1 MSQAFITLGDTT
13 SHGGTVISADMTW
26 TVNGRP
32 VARVG
37 DKVVCRKCRG
47 TFSIATGAPDMTGVG
62 QALARHGDKTECGAT
77 LIASQV
83 LATWGADGG
92 GGGSE
97 SVATESTAPSL
108 ATLVSGAPIAAQ
120 APSICL
126 ECLKKAA
133 QQGATMVVRD

>member
-1 MSQAFITLGDTT
+1 MTQAFITLGDTT

-47 TFSIATGAPDMTGVG
+47 TFSIATGAPDMTGMG

-83 LATWGADGG
+83 LATWGAGG
-92 GGGSE
+92 GASA
-97 SVATESTAPSL
+97 VAEPASPHNT
-108 ATLVSGAPIAAQ
+108 TLSSGAPIAAQ

-126 ECLKKAA
+126 ECMKQAA

>member
-1 MSQAFITLGDTT
+1 MTQAFITLGDTT

-47 TFSIATGAPDMTGVG
+47 TFSIATGAPDMTGMG

-83 LATWGADGG
+83 LATWGSGGADGDA
-92 GGGSE
+92 S
-97 SVATESTAPSL
+97 AAAAPASPPN
-108 ATLVSGAPIAAQ
+108 ATLASGAPIAAQ

-126 ECLKKAA
+126 ECMKKAA
-133 QQGATMVVRD
+133 QQGATMVVRE

>member
-1 MSQAFITLGDTT
+1 MTQAFITLGDTT

-47 TFSIATGAPDMTGVG
+47 TFSIATGAPDMTGMG

-83 LATWGADGG
+83 LATWGSGGADGDA
-92 GGGSE
+92 S
-97 SVATESTAPSL
+97 AAAAPASAPN
-108 ATLVSGAPIAAQ
+108 ATLASGAPIAAQ

-126 ECLKKAA
+126 ECMKRAA
-133 QQGATMVVRD
+133 QQGATMVVRE